1 MDGVLISSREAI
13 AAAWSQVAGEQ
24 GVALGPDCLRDHVH
38 GRPGGYTLD
47 YLFGHLPM
55 ERRRILKQRSMRW
68 RKAPTVPCC
77 PASPR

>member
-13 AAAWSQVAGEQ
+13 AAAWSRVAGEQ

-47 YLFGHLPM
+47 YLFGHLPGSSSNG
-55 ERRRILKQRSMRW
+55 SMRW

>member
-13 AAAWSQVAGEQ
+13 AAAWSRVAGEQ

-38 GRPGGYTLD
+38 GRPGGYTLTICSATCRWSA
-47 YLFGHLPM
+47 GGSSSNG
-55 ERRRILKQRSMRW
+55 SMRW